1 MKKQVLMTLLLGLL
15 LGSTQLSAQDK
26 DSLITLP
33 TVIVS
38 SGTTVS
44 AEVDKAFKKTFPN
57 AEKLRWYTLD
67 KNYLAK
73 FIKDDLK
80 HQALL
85 SKKGRLK
92 YDITYGGESQLPE
105 DVRQKIN
112 DSYNDYKITSV
123 ANVKESGRDIWVIN
137 LESLNNFVVARAEE
151 DVFEEVVKVRRAN

>member
-1 MKKQVLMTLLLGLL
+1 MKKQILTLLLGSLL
-15 LGSTQLSAQDK
+15 VSTQLSAQDK

-105 DVRQKIN
+105 DVRQKIS
-112 DSYNDYKITSV
+112 DSYNDYKVTSV

-151 DVFEEVVKVRRAN
+151 DVFEEVAKVRRAN

>member
-1 MKKQVLMTLLLGLL
+1 MKKQVLMPLLLGFL

-33 TVIVS
+33 TVVVS

-105 DVRQKIN
+105 DVRQKIS

-137 LESLNNFVVARAEE
+137 LESLNNFVVARAED
-151 DVFEEVVKVRRAN
+151 DVFEEVAKVRRAN

>member
-105 DVRQKIN
+105 DVRQKIS

>member
-1 MKKQVLMTLLLGLL
+1 MKKQVLTLLLGSLL
-15 LGSTQLSAQDK
+15 VSTQLSAQDK

-105 DVRQKIN
+105 DVRQKIS
-112 DSYNDYKITSV
+112 DSYNDYKVTSV

-151 DVFEEVVKVRRAN
+151 DVFEEVAKVRRAN

>member
-105 DVRQKIN
+105 DVRQKIS

-123 ANVKESGRDIWVIN
+123 ANVKQSGRDIWVIN

-151 DVFEEVVKVRRAN
+151 DVFEEVTKVRRAN

>member
-1 MKKQVLMTLLLGLL
+1 MKKQVLMPLLLGFL

-33 TVIVS
+33 TVVVS

-57 AEKLRWYTLD
+57 AEKLRWYALD

-92 YDITYGGESQLPE
+92 YDITYGGENQLPE

>member
-1 MKKQVLMTLLLGLL
+1 MKKQVLMPLLLGFL

-33 TVIVS
+33 TVVVS

-151 DVFEEVVKVRRAN
+151 DVF

>member
-1 MKKQVLMTLLLGLL
+1 MKKQVLMPLLLGFL

-33 TVIVS
+33 TVVVS

>member
-1 MKKQVLMTLLLGLL
+1 MKKQVLTLLLGSLL
-15 LGSTQLSAQDK
+15 VSTQLSAQDK

>member
-105 DVRQKIN
+105 DVRQKIS

-137 LESLNNFVVARAEE
+137 LESLNNFVVARAED
-151 DVFEEVVKVRRAN
+151 DVFEEVAKVRRAN

>member
-1 MKKQVLMTLLLGLL
+1 MKKQVLMPLLLGFL

-33 TVIVS
+33 TVVVS

-137 LESLNNFVVARAEE
+137 LESLNNFVVARAED
-151 DVFEEVVKVRRAN
+151 DVFEEVAKVRRAN

>member
-1 MKKQVLMTLLLGLL
+1 MKKQVMITLLLGLL
-15 LGSTQLSAQDK
+15 LGSTQLSAQDM
-26 DSLITLP
+26 DSVITLP

-44 AEVDKAFKKTFPN
+44 AEVDKAFKKTFPD
-57 AEKLRWYTLD
+57 AENLRWYTLD

-73 FIKDDLK
+73 FIENDLN

-92 YDITYGGESQLPE
+92 YDITYGGESQLPQ
-105 DVRQKIN
+105 DIRQKVS

-123 ANVKESGRDIWVIN
+123 ANVKESGRSIWVIN
-137 LESLNNFVVARAEE
+137 LESLKNLVVARAED
-151 DVFEEVVKVRRAN
+151 DVFEEVAKVSRAN

>member
-1 MKKQVLMTLLLGLL
+1 MKKQVLMPLLLGFL

-33 TVIVS
+33 TVVVS

-151 DVFEEVVKVRRAN
+151 DVFEEVAKVRRAN

>member
-1 MKKQVLMTLLLGLL
+1 MKKQVLMPLLLGFL

-33 TVIVS
+33 TVVVS

-92 YDITYGGESQLPE
+92 YDITYGGENQLPE